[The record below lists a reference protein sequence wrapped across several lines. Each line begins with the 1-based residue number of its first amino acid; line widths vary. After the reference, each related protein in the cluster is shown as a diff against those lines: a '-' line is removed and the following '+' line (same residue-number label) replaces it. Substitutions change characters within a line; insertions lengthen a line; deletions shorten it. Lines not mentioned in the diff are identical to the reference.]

1 MIFVDTSAWYARF
14 ASSDAHHAEAKAFHL
29 SAPARFVTTDY
40 VVDETLTLFKARRKN
55 DRALHVGA
63 ELFSGQ
69 LAEIV
74 YVTRGDINAAW
85 RIFYTHQDKAWSF
98 TDCVSFAV
106 MKRLRIVE
114 AFAFDEHFHQ
124 FGFATVRP

>member
-29 SAPARFVTTDY
+29 SAPAQFVITDY

-55 DRALHVGA
+55 DRALQVGA

-74 YVTRGDINAAW
+74 YVTREDVNAAW
-85 RIFYTHQDKAWSF
+85 RVFSMHRDKAWSF
-98 TDCVSFAV
+98 TDCTSSAV
-106 MKRLRIVE
+106 MKRLNVDE
-114 AFAFDEHFHQ
+114 AFAFDDHFRQ
-124 FGFATVRP
+124 FGFAVVRP